1 MVYQCIGIFMSELV
15 LQASPVHLKLMTS
28 TIVLTPKPLPCN
40 MLIFLKHSWI
50 LAWSNICSVH
60 IYVYIH
66 VFIHLHVW
74 IHASMCLYTHTY
86 RPQIYTASNQTA
98 SRMTCLDV
106 VVEGRAIH
114 LVMPY
119 MDTDLKKVIEVQ
131 KTWCW
136 NAWKW
141 QHVWNVI
148 FLVSGYRFRNAM
160 AAAQPR

>member
-40 MLIFLKHSWI
+40 MLIFLKHSWNFHGYKHDQTYAVCI
-50 LAWSNICSVH
+50 FMC
-60 IYVYIH
+60 IYMYLYIYMCEYM
-66 VFIHLHVW
+66 HLCV
-74 IHASMCLYTHTY
+74 YTHIRTDQ
-86 RPQIYTASNQTA
+86 PQIYTASNQTA

-106 VVEGRAIH
+106 FVEGRAIH

-131 KTWCW
+131 KT
-136 NAWKW
+136 
-141 QHVWNVI
+141 
-148 FLVSGYRFRNAM
+148 
-160 AAAQPR
+160 